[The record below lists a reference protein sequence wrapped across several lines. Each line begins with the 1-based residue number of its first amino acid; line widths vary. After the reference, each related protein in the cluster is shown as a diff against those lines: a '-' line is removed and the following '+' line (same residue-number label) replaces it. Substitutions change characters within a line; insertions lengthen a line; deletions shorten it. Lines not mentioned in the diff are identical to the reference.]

1 VRSPRL
7 VLPMAIMA
15 GVLMAGLGACHRGE
29 RDSSDTA
36 ASSNKEL
43 IESGD
48 ADVAKVCASDETV
61 DGLKAMVLNSVDAL
75 KISPAANPA
84 DRTELGTGG
93 HLVLDTTIL
102 SSFDKTT
109 RKVTCSAKVSFVWP
123 PDVMDRLKTANP
135 AKTWIFPPMAG
146 EYTIQ
151 PQADDR
157 ALVYA
162 LDQPIQDK
170 AVVSAASVLKT
181 LARQEIAA
189 NAPPP
194 IPNSSATAA
203 TAAASDPTVD
213 PDATG
218 DTSVKSA
225 QPPQQ

>member
-1 VRSPRL
+1 VRSSRL
-7 VLPMAIMA
+7 VLALT
-15 GVLMAGLGACHRGE
+15 LMAALGACHRGE
-29 RDSSDTA
+29 RDSTDTSSA
-36 ASSNKEL
+36 SNKEL
-43 IESGD
+43 IDSGD
-48 ADVAKVCASDETV
+48 ADVAKVCASDETL

-75 KISPAANPA
+75 KISPAPNPA

-93 HLVLDTTIL
+93 HVVLDTPIL

-123 PDVMDRLKTANP
+123 PDVMDRLKTAKP
-135 AKTWIFPPMAG
+135 SKTWIFPPMDG
-146 EYTIQ
+146 DYTIQ

-157 ALVYA
+157 ALNYT

-170 AVVSAASVLKT
+170 AVVSLASVLKT

-189 NAPPP
+189 NAPPLMP
-194 IPNSSATAA
+194 PSSNAAA

-225 QPPQQ
+225 QPPQ

>member
-1 VRSPRL
+1 MRSPRL
-7 VLPMAIMA
+7 ALAL
-15 GVLMAGLGACHRGE
+15 LMTLGLAACGRGGGHE
-29 RDSSDTA
+29 SDSTG

-43 IESGD
+43 IDAGD
-48 ADVAKVCASDETV
+48 ADVAKVCASDETL
-61 DGLKAMVLNSVDAL
+61 DGLKAMVLNGADAA
-75 KISPAANPA
+75 KTRPPANPA
-84 DRTELGTGG
+84 DRTELGAGG
-93 HLVLDTTIL
+93 HVVLDTPIL
-102 SSFDKTT
+102 SNFDKTT

-135 AKTWIFPPMAG
+135 AKTWLFVPMDG
-146 EYTIQ
+146 QYTVQ

-170 AVVSAASVLKT
+170 ATATVVSVLKT

-194 IPNSSATAA
+194 PSGGAA
-203 TAAASDPTVD
+203 AAAAAASDSTVD

-218 DTSVKSA
+218 DTSIRSSTPA
-225 QPPQQ
+225 APPPGQ